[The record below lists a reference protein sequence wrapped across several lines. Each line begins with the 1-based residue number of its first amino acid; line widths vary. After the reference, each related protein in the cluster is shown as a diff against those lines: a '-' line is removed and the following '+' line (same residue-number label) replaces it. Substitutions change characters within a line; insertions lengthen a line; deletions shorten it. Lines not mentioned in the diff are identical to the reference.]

1 MLFER
6 PCAIVDL
13 ETTGGHISRD
23 RITEVGVILIDGER
37 VERFDMLV
45 NPGQP
50 IPPFIEQI
58 TGISDAM
65 VADAPPFADIAAML
79 LDKLRGR
86 LLIAH
91 NVRFDYG
98 FLKNEF
104 KRLKLPFRSEDEAP
118 LIQL

>member
-1 MLFER
+1 MNPLFAQ

-37 VERFDMLV
+37 VERFSSLV

-50 IPPFIEQI
+50 IPPFIENM

-65 VADAPPFADIAAML
+65 VAAAPSFADLAERLLTML
-79 LDKLRGR
+79 SGR
-86 LLIAH
+86 LFLAH
-91 NVRFDYG
+91 NARFDYG
-98 FLKNEF
+98 F
-104 KRLKLPFRSEDEAP
+104 
-118 LIQL
+118 